1 MLRGKTVVLGVTGG
15 IAAYKIPNL
24 ASMLVKNGADV
35 YVLMTENA
43 AKFITA
49 ITFESLTGHK
59 CVIDTFDRNFEFH
72 VGHVALA
79 KKADVLLVAPAT
91 ANVIGKLAHGICDDM
106 LTTTAMACQ
115 CPKLVAPAMNTLSR

>member
-59 CVIDTFDRNFEFH
+59 CVIDTFDRNFEIGRAH
-72 VGHVALA
+72 V
-79 KKADVLLVAPAT
+79 
-91 ANVIGKLAHGICDDM
+91 
-106 LTTTAMACQ
+106 
-115 CPKLVAPAMNTLSR
+115 